1 MKIEFLAYKGSN
13 ERLLFERVY
22 NVDEIAVVWPDSSQF
37 YTNVFDVGSEF
48 IRLSGIPANYSVFEL
63 MPNDLLVLITSQTL
77 YNVATASL
85 DGKIARNFRLS
96 STIDLSNA
104 GSGYLD
110 VVEQLMLIRNDLE
123 QLL

>member
-13 ERLLFERVY
+13 ERLLYEQVFTT
-22 NVDEIAVVWPDSSQF
+22 DEFAVVWPDNSEF

-48 IRLSGIPANYSVFEL
+48 IRLSGIPVDYSVFEL

-77 YNVATASL
+77 YNVGTASL
-85 DGKIARNFRLS
+85 NGKISRNFRLS
-96 STIDLSNA
+96 STVDLSNA

-110 VVEQLMLIRNDLE
+110 VVDQLLLIHNDLE